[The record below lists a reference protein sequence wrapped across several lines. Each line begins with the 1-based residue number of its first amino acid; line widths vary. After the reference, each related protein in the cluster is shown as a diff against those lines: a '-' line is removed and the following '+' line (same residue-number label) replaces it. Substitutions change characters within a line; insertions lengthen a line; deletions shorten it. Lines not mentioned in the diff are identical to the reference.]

1 VRKGRVAEIIS
12 EMLYKPGE
20 RPEDYEI
27 VFLSRDGDKDTEI
40 VRGSEI
46 KPLHDRIIVGGREI
60 PHHRIVE
67 IRRRGVVLWRKV

>member
-1 VRKGRVAEIIS
+1 MGKGKIAEIIS

-27 VFLSRDGDKDTEI
+27 LFISRDERGDIEA
-40 VRGSEI
+40 VRGDEI
-46 KPLHDRIIVGGREI
+46 RALHDRIIVGGREI

-67 IRRRGVVLWRKV
+67 IRRKGVVLWKR

>member
-1 VRKGRVAEIIS
+1 MGKGRVAEIIS

-27 VFLSRDGDKDTEI
+27 IFISRDERGNTEV
-40 VRGSEI
+40 VRGDEI
-46 KPLHDRIIVGGREI
+46 RALHDRIIVRGREI

-67 IRRRGVVLWRKV
+67 IRRRGIVLWKK